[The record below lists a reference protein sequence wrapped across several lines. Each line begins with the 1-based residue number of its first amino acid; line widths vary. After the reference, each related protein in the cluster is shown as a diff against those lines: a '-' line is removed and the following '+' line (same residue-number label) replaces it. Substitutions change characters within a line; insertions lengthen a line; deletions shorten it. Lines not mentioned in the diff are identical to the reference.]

1 MPPFIRKGFAAI
13 RPTTRIAYAPDIGRG
28 ETRDDARR
36 ALHDLLEQKR
46 ASPICIID
54 ILPSNTVEEEVVHPD
69 LPCVG
74 RVWHALAHPFFRYLY
89 DEWLEEGGRLIQEVV
104 PLTRG
109 VLFREGIL
117 RLAPQELAA
126 IDCEWEW
133 ARRNPFSWPPAVA
146 YLADEAGCA
155 AILITRVHDPA
166 QFERLRH
173 ATPVRQT
180 TSESPD
186 ESAIRVA
193 YVLQSAPLMLEAALG
208 YQGANSKVAFFSDA
222 TQQTVWWWDTWNTG
236 TGSWENWCAFLRHPS
251 LRSSRVCRSLSEGDT
266 PEPPPWLVLDRQTRM
281 VYTGTKV
288 HARRYVRQDCIVDSR
303 IHLPTRGEP
312 ATLRAAL
319 QSWVEAELSRPPVRF
334 PAAAVRE
341 QTARHTPTPAP
352 PTPTKTKRKTPRKR
366 RQHSG

>member
-1 MPPFIRKGFAAI
+1 MLLVRWQLLSQDDDDDDDN
-13 RPTTRIAYAPDIGRG
+13 RTRRSDQARG
-28 ETRDDARR
+28 ETRNDARR

-193 YVLQSAPLMLEAALG
+193 YVLQSAPLMLEAALVRLLLTIMSPV
-208 YQGANSKVAFFSDA
+208 AVFFAFLAAFFFLAMGASPLA
-222 TQQTVWWWDTWNTG
+222 R
-236 TGSWENWCAFLRHPS
+236 ERAFEFDL
-251 LRSSRVCRSLSEGDT
+251 LGFLG
-266 PEPPPWLVLDRQTRM
+266 
-281 VYTGTKV
+281 
-288 HARRYVRQDCIVDSR
+288 
-303 IHLPTRGEP
+303 
-312 ATLRAAL
+312 
-319 QSWVEAELSRPPVRF
+319 
-334 PAAAVRE
+334 
-341 QTARHTPTPAP
+341 
-352 PTPTKTKRKTPRKR
+352 
-366 RQHSG
+366 